1 MYSSKKIQRKF
12 WFSQFREILLSK
24 DSNSRRK
31 ANEWLF
37 SAFCCGFLSSERFD
51 QLAKILINH
60 IFEYEIP
67 F

>member
-1 MYSSKKIQRKF
+1 MISKEINRKF
-12 WFSQFREILLSK
+12 WFSQFREILLST
-24 DSNSRRK
+24 DLSSRQK

-37 SAFCCGFLSSERFD
+37 SAFCCGFLSLDRFG
-51 QLAKILINH
+51 QLSRILRRH